1 MNRTMKRLMSVVVVA
16 ALLATGCVTY
26 DGQLAMETFG
36 RGLIG
41 LILSPFMIV
50 AGIAQ
55 GLAFLPYTI
64 GTGLAELNRGLL
76 QAQAVTLDDSYKA
89 TFGVSTADPRVNQQ
103 SGEIAGES
111 GLYGRYRPEAMSE
124 ATKAFQRLLIS
135 QGMSEEKAQHY
146 VLTGVYTHTRS
157 RNHILLAVVYRHPGM
172 QPFRVASKHTGIVT
186 TFRPEN
192 MGWREAY
199 DRDANGQIIDE
210 VIDWAGIEY
219 SLLRQ
224 DKIVA
229 TLMVLGT
236 ESVKTG
242 KRSPD
247 YWQVERR
254 WMAGETT
261 QIIQESMARVKLD
274 TPRSA
279 QRS

>member
-1 MNRTMKRLMSVVVVA
+1 MNRTMKRLMSVVVVTT
-16 ALLATGCVTY
+16 LLATGCVTY

-89 TFGVSTADPRVNQQ
+89 TFGVSITAPRVNPQT
-103 SGEIAGES
+103 GEIAGES
-111 GLYGRYRPEAMSE
+111 GLYGRYRPEAMAE
-124 ATKAFQRLLIS
+124 ATKAFQRLLVS
-135 QGMSEEKAQHY
+135 QGMPEEKAQHY

-157 RNHILLAVVYRHPGM
+157 RNHILLTVVYRHPGM
-172 QPFRVASKHTGIVT
+172 QSFRVASKHTGIAT

-199 DRDANGQIIDE
+199 ERDVNGQIIDE

-229 TLMVLGT
+229 TLMVLAA

-247 YWQVERR
+247 YWQAERR
-254 WMAGETT
+254 WMGGESA
-261 QIIQESMARVKLD
+261 QIIPESLD
-274 TPRSA
+274 KVGKALPA
-279 QRS
+279 

>member
-36 RGLIG
+36 RGLVG
-41 LILSPFMIV
+41 LILSPLMIV
-50 AGIAQ
+50 AGVAQ

-89 TFGVSTADPRVNQQ
+89 TFGVSIADPRVNQQ

-111 GLYGRYRPEAMSE
+111 GLYGRYRPEAMAE
-124 ATKAFQRLLIS
+124 ATKAFQRLLVS
-135 QGMSEEKAQHY
+135 QGMSEEQAQHY

-172 QPFRVASKHTGIVT
+172 QPFRVTSKHTGIVT

-229 TLMVLGT
+229 TLMVLGA

-261 QIIQESMARVKLD
+261 QIIQESMARVKVD
-274 TPRSA
+274 TPRNA

>member
-36 RGLIG
+36 RGLAG

-76 QAQAVTLDDSYKA
+76 QAHAVTLDDSYKA
-89 TFGVSTADPRVNQQ
+89 TFGVSTTDPRVNPQT
-103 SGEIAGES
+103 GEIAGES
-111 GLYGRYRPEAMSE
+111 GLYGRYRPEAMAE
-124 ATKAFQRLLIS
+124 ATKAFQRLLVS
-135 QGMSEEKAQHY
+135 QGMPEEKARHY

-172 QPFRVASKHTGIVT
+172 QSFRVASKHTGIVT
-186 TFRPEN
+186 TFRSEN

-199 DRDANGQIIDE
+199 DRDVNGQIVDE

-229 TLMVLGT
+229 TLMVLAA

-274 TPRSA
+274 TPRNA

>member
-1 MNRTMKRLMSVVVVA
+1 M
-16 ALLATGCVTY
+16 
-26 DGQLAMETFG
+26 
-36 RGLIG
+36 
-41 LILSPFMIV
+41 
-50 AGIAQ
+50 
-55 GLAFLPYTI
+55 
-64 GTGLAELNRGLL
+64 
-76 QAQAVTLDDSYKA
+76 
-89 TFGVSTADPRVNQQ
+89 NQQ
-103 SGEIAGES
+103 TGEIAGES

-124 ATKAFQRLLIS
+124 ATKAFQRLLVS
-135 QGMSEEKAQHY
+135 QGMPEEKAQHY

-172 QPFRVASKHTGIVT
+172 QSFRVASKHTGIAT

-199 DRDANGQIIDE
+199 ERDVNGQIIDE

-229 TLMVLGT
+229 TLMVLAA